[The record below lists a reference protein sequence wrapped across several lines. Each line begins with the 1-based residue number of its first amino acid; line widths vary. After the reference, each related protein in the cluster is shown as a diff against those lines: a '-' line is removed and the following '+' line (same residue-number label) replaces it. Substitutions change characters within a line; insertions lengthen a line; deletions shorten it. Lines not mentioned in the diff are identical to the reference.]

1 MFHGDLVERA
11 MALLLALTGN
21 WGKEGTGMRSW
32 GVIYE
37 PIALSGMVTADP
49 FLKEIVAARAD
60 RELTDEEVEG
70 YALNLMFKMYSIII
84 PAVFFWYRCTGYGK
98 LWDSLSLEDAGIP
111 KKIGEYIREAVEKG
125 WWKYVDLPEEGVQP
139 KILFSVA
146 SNTLRN
152 KPGTTMALL
161 EELWPKLDL
170 VVCIDYRWS
179 TTAMHADIV
188 LPGAFHHEKEQF
200 HTLCNPEIRFWAY
213 AEKAIDPVY
222 DSKWE
227 AEIPLGIARKIAEK
241 ARERGLKTYRVPHGI
256 TLEKLNDILK
266 LEETGFGELEELPE
280 VLDRLL
286 GVERRYEDL
295 PDRLMEVLDYLYRAP
310 IKEEGIYSLRL
321 EKRIEE
327 ISDKTFENISRSV
340 IDLCV
345 KDGVFEEG
353 TTYEKIKNEGF
364 VKYAGLGKSVYG
376 LNQAA
381 DVKPDRVVVALE
393 KHVKDK
399 KPFPTLTGRA
409 QFYIDHEWFLE
420 AGEEL
425 PCYKKPPA
433 VLGGDRSKYPYY
445 LTSGHNRY
453 STHGITLTNE
463 LQLNLHRGE
472 PHVFISKKAA
482 EKKGIKDGDYIRVF
496 NDFGE
501 VIVQAKVSSLVK
513 EDQIIFYH
521 GWDSYLFPNA
531 GSLKTDLSP
540 GLIKPLLLAGGYGQ
554 FYYRLANWQPQ
565 FIYRHVCVDFEPVK
579 LDELEKFE
587 LRGDNS

>member
-32 GVIYE
+32 GVVYDPLALTGVTTSD
-37 PIALSGMVTADP
+37 PILR
-49 FLKEIVAARAD
+49 EIVKAKSGG
-60 RELTDEEVEG
+60 REMTEEEIESKAQV
-70 YALNLMFKMYSIII
+70 MQWRIISAHVPEI
-84 PAVFFWYRCTGYGK
+84 FFWYRHCGCREYWERVDIKSG
-98 LWDSLSLEDAGIP
+98 EMPRNIP
-111 KKIGEYIREAVEKG
+111 DYVEEALKKG
-125 WWKYVDLPEEGVQP
+125 WWKYLDLPDENVEPRVFF
-139 KILFSVA
+139 IVA
-146 SNTLRN
+146 NNTLRN
-152 KPGTTMALL
+152 KPGMRNIYLKK
-161 EELWPKLDL
+161 LWPKLKL
-170 VVCIDYRWS
+170 IVCIDYRWS
-179 TTAMHADIV
+179 DSALYSDLV

-200 HTLCNPEIRFWAY
+200 HTICTPECRFWAY
-213 AEKAIDPVY
+213 SDKAVDPVF

-227 AEIPLGIARKIAEK
+227 IEIALTIARKIVEK
-241 ARERGLKTYRVPHGI
+241 AREKGLETYRVPHGL
-256 TLEKLNDILK
+256 TLEKLKEI
-266 LEETGFGELEELPE
+266 TGLEELGFE
-280 VLDRLL
+280 IDRLPEEL
-286 GVERRYEDL
+286 ERFFGVERRYEDL
-295 PDRLMEVLDYLYRAP
+295 YDRVLYTM
-310 IKEEGIYSLRL
+310 GIYELITESRL
-321 EKRIEE
+321 
-327 ISDKTFENISRSV
+327 ISRMERKLPV
-340 IDLCV
+340 KKIERLTDEDIRGILRNVVNYCV
-345 KDGVFEEG
+345 ETGVFEEG
-353 TTYEKIKNEGF
+353 TTLEKIKREGF

-501 VIVQAKVSSLVK
+501 VIVQAKVSSLLA
-513 EDQIIFYH
+513 ENQIVFYH
-521 GWDSYLFPNA
+521 GWDGYLFPN
-531 GSLKTDLSP
+531 GKSLKNELSP
-540 GLIKPLLLAGGYGQ
+540 FLIKPLHLAGGYGHLN
-554 FYYRLANWQPQ
+554 YRFVNWQPQ
-565 FIYRHVCVDFEPVK
+565 PIYRHVCVDFERI
-579 LDELEKFE
+579 EKPE
-587 LRGDNS
+587 NH